1 MHSFSS
7 LIFLTFKVFSWI
19 CSCLFV
25 LLPPGAV
32 EVVLSP
38 RLAEVFRK
46 SNHLI
51 THWLFSHFHPLGVS
65 NMTPLSHRS
74 EVCLMFKIIPG
85 LAPPPSESLPGLSPQ
100 WRSCKV
106 QDQSSCCSDGLLLR
120 DTGRPHTPSS
130 TPSKTSETGMVN
142 GGHRFR
148 GRGHYIIQFR
158 PHWRASSCCCCWLL
172 DIRGVLL
179 FCIFSLTS
187 PTKPVFSQMRCIHG
201 VGASP
206 TANEKAKSLL
216 DSLVSCAVRLAASN
230 PVFKS
235 LCVVAAHLLTYLQR
249 ALLQNCALWKTLGSL
264 GDFLSF
270 RSRNTFGCSLCKYI
284 LLWFKSS

>member
-74 EVCLMFKIIPG
+74 EVWLMFKIIPG
-85 LAPPPSESLPGLSPQ
+85 LAPPPLRACLASPH
-100 WRSCKV
+100 
-106 QDQSSCCSDGLLLR
+106 SDGAGRFRTRAASAQTAYFCVIRDVRTLR
-120 DTGRPHTPSS
+120 ARLHQKHLKLAGIQAPRT
-130 TPSKTSETGMVN
+130 N

-158 PHWRASSCCCCWLL
+158 PHWRASCCCCWLL

-235 LCVVAAHLLTYLQR
+235 LCVVAAYLQR